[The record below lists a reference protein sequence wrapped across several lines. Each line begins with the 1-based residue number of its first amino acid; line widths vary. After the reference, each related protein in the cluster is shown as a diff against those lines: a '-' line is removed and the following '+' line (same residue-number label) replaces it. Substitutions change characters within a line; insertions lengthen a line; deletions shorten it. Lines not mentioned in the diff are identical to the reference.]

1 MIAGRGVP
9 SSKQIELANDL
20 MKEFIFCECDRRGA
34 RRPTALNPLEELHVL
49 DVLCEYFSG
58 SLNETARNAIFL
70 SLFGGPDARKRI
82 KVLCKLA
89 SMALSASLSPVSH
102 ICHPSPNYIIK
113 YSFA

>member
-1 MIAGRGVP
+1 MFSEQLLAGRNVP

-20 MKEFIFCECDRRGA
+20 MKEFIFCECDMRGA
-34 RRPTALNPLEELHVL
+34 KRPTGLDALEELHVL

-70 SLFGGPDARKRI
+70 SLFGGPDASKRI

-89 SMALSASLSPVSH
+89 SMAITASVAPVS
-102 ICHPSPNYIIK
+102 ICV
-113 YSFA
+113 